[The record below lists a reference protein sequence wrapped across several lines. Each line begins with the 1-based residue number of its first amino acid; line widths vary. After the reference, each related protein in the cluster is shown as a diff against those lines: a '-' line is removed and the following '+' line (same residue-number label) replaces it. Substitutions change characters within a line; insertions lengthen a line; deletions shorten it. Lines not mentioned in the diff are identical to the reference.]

1 MKRWLL
7 SACLIAA
14 LAVQPVVAGIPAALA
29 FTGTTSLVN
38 VGSAASLDNMT
49 QGTTMAW
56 VKLASAVTA
65 ARVWQKAYLAAHSS
79 FIYLS
84 LNEPGGE
91 MSFQLDKPTDLAVF
105 GGVSPTVGVWTFVA
119 AQWNINGAATDQKL
133 FSGTLDTPATEV
145 SSYSSQSA
153 GSGSRTSDAAASLY
167 LGNRQNG
174 SVQLGGSMALVII
187 STATLTVDEIRRLQY
202 QPRPSAVRGC
212 VGFWRPGAYGTGR
225 VFDECGLN
233 HGTPTAAVPVS
244 DYLPRVAWRRPT

>member
-1 MKRWLL
+1 MIPTAL
-7 SACLIAA
+7 SM
-14 LAVQPVVAGIPAALA
+14 
-29 FTGTTSLVN
+29 TGTTSSVN

-79 FIYLS
+79 FIYFS

-91 MSFQLDKPTDLAVF
+91 MGFQLDKPTDLAVF

-119 AQWNINGAATDQKL
+119 AQWDINGAATDQKL

-174 SVQLGGSMALVII
+174 SVQLGGAMALVII
-187 STATLTVDEIRRLQY
+187 STSLLTLQEIRRVQY
-202 QPRPSAVRGC
+202 QANVPRGC
-212 VGFWRPGAYGTGR
+212 VGYWRPGAYGTGR
-225 VFDECGLN
+225 VLDESGQRN
-233 HGTPTAAVPVS
+233 HGTPTAAVPVN
-244 DYLPRVAWRRPT
+244 DVLPRVRCFTRTA